1 MSLLEISAIVVFYS
15 HVSQMYASHWLISRI
30 MAGAMTSVTFVYVIN
45 VGFAIDYKYIK
56 QQERQHM
63 DEKETLRSRVAPL
76 VHSKM
81 RP

>member
-1 MSLLEISAIVVFYS
+1 
-15 HVSQMYASHWLISRI
+15 